1 MMKNIVRFSFI
12 VVVSFAMTAALL
24 AQTTASLTGTV
35 TSQGAGLPGVTVTVS
50 SPNLQGTREA
60 ITGDGGGYSFAGLP
74 PGTYSVTFTLDGMQ
88 TITKTVPLSLATVG
102 RADADL
108 SVSAVAEAITVT
120 AASPSVMETA
130 QVATSFTSEQVD
142 NLPILRNPLAIAAM
156 APGVQGDVTAGN
168 NSLNTLSANQLV
180 ISGSPGYD
188 NLIMVNGV
196 AIMESVRSQA
206 QPLFIEDAIQETTVL
221 TGAISAE
228 YGRFTGG
235 VVNSITKAGG
245 NKFSGSFRDSL
256 DNPSWTEK
264 TDFPNQADPIDIL
277 NETYEVTLGG
287 YVVRDRLWFFTAGR
301 YRDRSTDFSTITH
314 TPCATPTSANCQ
326 INSTPIAYIRGDE
339 ETRLELKLT
348 GRLTDSHNFVG
359 SYLDKK
365 RQLINNQFTTN
376 IYDLDSLSP
385 QDTPENLLSLHY
397 SGVVT
402 NSFLVEGQYSRR
414 ELLFQNSGSQFT
426 DLIKGTL
433 MINVGVAPNARFN
446 SPTFCG
452 VCDTESRA
460 NDSVLLK
467 GSYFLSTG
475 TFGSHNIVGGAER
488 FAEQRYANNFQSG
501 SNFRVHVPAVRII
514 DNVIYPTID
523 ATSNSRIRWTP
534 IFEGANSSDLQTLSG
549 FVNDKWDLSDHW
561 SFNLGMRFDKNRSV
575 DGVGNT
581 TSDDQ
586 AFSPRLT
593 AIYDVAGDGRHR
605 VSASYNKYVSRVV
618 EGAAS
623 NASSA
628 GVAATIDMQYRGPVI
643 NPLNAPAT
651 MNKQD
656 ALAAVFAWFQENG
669 GTANVAGLLH
679 PNGTISI
686 PGLDYVYD
694 GTLKSPSV
702 SELTLGYGLNI
713 SNNAYA
719 KVDAIWRNWND
730 FYAARVTPE
739 TGRRLDQFGLPHDQA
754 LVYNDNDIERE
765 YRGLQFQAHWRP
777 GRLTT
782 GVTYTWS
789 ELTGNDQGETAAS
802 GPGLNT
808 PLATFY
814 PELAGYEQRL
824 PIGYLEQF
832 DMRHRAKA
840 WASYG
845 LDFGA
850 FGSITPSV
858 LHSFHSGLPYSAIGV
873 INLPFPG
880 APTVPYSRSL
890 LPSQNYYFSERSE
903 FRTENIHQTDLSL
916 NYALPVWGV
925 QLYAQGDLLNVFS
938 NQGVEDLNFVN
949 RTVLTQAN
957 STCLQTAGGPTPGAR
972 CIAFNPFTET
982 PVEGTHYRTD
992 ANFGNPNN
1000 FQAYQLPRTY
1010 RLSVG
1015 LRF

>member
-1 MMKNIVRFSFI
+1 MKALFRFSFT
-12 VVVSFAMTAALL
+12 VALLLLASFALF
-24 AQTTASLTGTV
+24 AQTTASFTGTV
-35 TSQGAGLPGVTVTVS
+35 TSEGVGLPGATVTIS
-50 SPNLQGTREA
+50 SPNLQGTRDTV
-60 ITGDGGGYSFAGLP
+60 TGEGGGYSFAGLP
-74 PGTYSVTFTLDGMQ
+74 PGVYTVTFNLEGMQ
-88 TITKTVPLSLATVG
+88 PVTKTVTLSLTTAG
-102 RADADL
+102 RVDADL
-108 SVSAVAEAITVT
+108 KVSAVTEAITVT
-120 AASPSVMETA
+120 ASTPSVMETG
-130 QVATSFTSEQVD
+130 QVASSFTSDQVD
-142 NLPILRNPLAIAAM
+142 NLPIQRNPLAVAAL

-180 ISGSPGYD
+180 ISGSPGFD

-228 YGRFTGG
+228 FGRFTGG

-245 NKFSGSFRDSL
+245 NTFSGSFRDSL

-264 TDFPNQADPIDIL
+264 TDFAGQVDPIDVL
-277 NETYEVTLGG
+277 NETYEATLGG
-287 YVVRDRLWFFTAGR
+287 YVLRDRLWFFTAGR
-301 YRDRSTDFSTITH
+301 YRDRATDFSTITH
-314 TPCATPTSANCQ
+314 TPCATPTSANCH
-326 INSTPIAYIRGDE
+326 INSTPLSYVRGDE
-339 ETRLELKLT
+339 ETRWEAKLT
-348 GRLTDSHNFVG
+348 AQLSDNHNIVG

-365 RQLINNQFTTN
+365 RYLTNNQFTTN
-376 IYDLDSLSP
+376 VYDLASLSP

-397 SGVVT
+397 GGVLSS
-402 NSFLVEGQYSRR
+402 NFLIEGQYSQRQLKF
-414 ELLFQNSGSQFT
+414 ENSGSQFM
-426 DLIKGTL
+426 DRLQGTL
-433 MINVGVAPNARFN
+433 MINVGVAPNARFA

-452 VCDTESRA
+452 VCDTESRT
-460 NDSVLLK
+460 NDSMLVK
-467 GSYFLSTG
+467 GSYFRSTSNL
-475 TFGSHNIVGGAER
+475 GSHNIVAGAER

-501 SNFRVHVPAVRII
+501 SNFRIHVPAVRII
-514 DNVIYPTID
+514 DNVVYPTID

-534 IFEGANSSDLQTLSG
+534 IFEGANESDLQTLSG
-549 FVNDKWDLSDHW
+549 FINDKWDLNDHW
-561 SFNLGMRFDKNRSV
+561 SFNLGLRFDKNRSV

-593 AIYDVAGDGRHR
+593 AIYDLRGDGRHR

-643 NPLNAPAT
+643 NPLTGPAT
-651 MNKQD
+651 MNSQQ
-656 ALAAVFAWFQENG
+656 ALAALFEWFDQNG

-679 PNGTISI
+679 PNGTIAI

-702 SELTLGYGLNI
+702 DELTLGYGVNFG
-713 SNNAYA
+713 SNAYA
-719 KVDAIWRNWND
+719 KVDAIWRSWND
-730 FYAARVTPE
+730 FYAARVTQDL
-739 TGRRLDQFGLPHDQA
+739 GRRLDQFQLPHDQA
-754 LVYNDNDIERE
+754 LVYNDNDTERE
-765 YRGLQFQAHWRP
+765 YRGLQFQGHWRP
-777 GRLTT
+777 GRLSS
-782 GVTYTWS
+782 GVSYTWS

-814 PELAGYEQRL
+814 PELAGYAQRL
-824 PIGYLEQF
+824 PVGYIEQF
-832 DMRHRAKA
+832 DMRHKAKL
-840 WASYG
+840 WAAY
-845 LDFGA
+845 A
-850 FGSITPSV
+850 FELGRLGTLSPSV
-858 LHSFHSGLPYSAIGV
+858 LHSFHSGLPYSAIGA
-873 INLPFPG
+873 INLPYPG
-880 APTVPYSRSL
+880 APTLSYSRSL

-903 FRTENIHQTDLSL
+903 FRTASIHQSDVSL
-916 NYALPVWGV
+916 NYTLPLWGV
-925 QLYAQGDLLNVFS
+925 QLFAQGDLLNVFG

-957 STCLQTAGGPTPGAR
+957 STCQQTAAGPTPGAR
-972 CIAFNPFTET
+972 CLAFNPFTET
-982 PVEGTHYRTD
+982 PVEGIHYRKD
-992 ANFGNPNN
+992 PNFGNPNN

-1010 RLSVG
+1010 RFAVG